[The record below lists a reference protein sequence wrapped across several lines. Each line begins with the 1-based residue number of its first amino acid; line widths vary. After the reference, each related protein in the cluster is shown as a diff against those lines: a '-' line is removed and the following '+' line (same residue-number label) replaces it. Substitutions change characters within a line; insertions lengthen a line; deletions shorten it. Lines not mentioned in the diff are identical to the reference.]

1 MQLKGSQTEKNLEA
15 ALAGE
20 SIARNKY
27 TFYSDKAK
35 ADGYEQIAELFE
47 ETAKNEK
54 AHAQIWYNLLKG
66 KTSTTEENLQLA
78 SDGEYY
84 EWNEMYPQFAKTARE
99 EGFDFIAGL
108 FEKVAEIEKQHE
120 ERFKTLLNNVQEKLV
135 FSKDGDAVWICR
147 NCGHICVGK
156 TALEHNR
163 NIRGGYLSENFVHQ
177 FFLFSHITPHNNIL
191 SPSASLD

>member
-1 MQLKGSQTEKNLEA
+1 MVQSSE
-15 ALAGE
+15 
-20 SIARNKY
+20 R
-27 TFYSDKAK
+27 
-35 ADGYEQIAELFE
+35 
-47 ETAKNEK
+47 KNE
-54 AHAQIWYNLLKG
+54 YNGRKP
-66 KTSTTEENLQLA
+66 TA
-78 SDGEYY
+78 CFDGEYY

-156 TALEHNR
+156 TAPTVCPVCAFPQ
-163 NIRGGYLSENFVHQ
+163 S
-177 FFLFSHITPHNNIL
+177 FS
-191 SPSASLD
+191 AEKQ

>member
-54 AHAQIWYNLLKG
+54 AHAQIWYNLLKE

-84 EWNEMYPQFAKTARE
+84 EWNEMYLLAWYDDHDRKDSTSNLGTDAY
-99 EGFDFIAGL
+99 
-108 FEKVAEIEKQHE
+108 KNC
-120 ERFKTLLNNVQEKLV
+120 RFV
-135 FSKDGDAVWICR
+135 
-147 NCGHICVGK
+147 
-156 TALEHNR
+156 
-163 NIRGGYLSENFVHQ
+163 
-177 FFLFSHITPHNNIL
+177 
-191 SPSASLD
+191 

>member
-135 FSKDGDAVWICR
+135 FFKGR
-147 NCGHICVGK
+147 RCGMDMPK
-156 TALEHNR
+156 LRSYLRRKNR
-163 NIRGGYLSENFVHQ
+163 SDRVSCLCLPTK
-177 FFLFSHITPHNNIL
+177 FF
-191 SPSASLD
+191 SAEKQ

>member
-66 KTSTTEENLQLA
+66 KTSTTEETDTSGGTRKVEQTD
-78 SDGEYY
+78 SDKEIVYQEENGK
-84 EWNEMYPQFAKTARE
+84 KTP
-99 EGFDFIAGL
+99 I
-108 FEKVAEIEKQHE
+108 VQ
-120 ERFKTLLNNVQEKLV
+120 KTLQPKIEGAIITAKGA
-135 FSKDGDAVWICR
+135 STIDAQDKIAWPVPHGFVR
-147 NCGHICVGK
+147 PSGTENPFGK
-156 TALEHNR
+156 SS
-163 NIRGGYLSENFVHQ
+163 IF
-177 FFLFSHITPHNNIL
+177 
-191 SPSASLD
+191 